1 MKALKIKTSN
11 EISVVDVAQPLHLS
25 LNREVSGYIEIVHP
39 RGLLPPFV
47 MVVDEEGLLKKKRP
61 NLIGSVLYETHKHGS
76 PIVGDVV
83 LMREE
88 RGPEGLDLAGLSGQD
103 VADLTELCRTILAI
117 AAVGAP

>member
-1 MKALKIKTSN
+1 MTALKITTSN
-11 EISVVDVAQPLHLS
+11 EVSVIKLHQPLHLS
-25 LNREVSGYIEIVHP
+25 LNQEVSGYIEIVHP

-47 MVVDEEGLLKKKRP
+47 MVVDEEGSLKKKRP

-88 RGPEGLDLAGLSGQD
+88 NGPEGLDLAGLSGHD
-103 VADLTELCRTILAI
+103 AAHLTELCRTILGI
-117 AAVGAP
+117 AAVGAL